1 MYILH
6 QGISSLSNNSNVITI
21 LDMQKLKLFALG
33 AMLLAGFVTNT
44 SAQELG
50 KIHYRVEAGP
60 TLSKVSNFALDHLSD
75 SGKGLINFRAGV
87 SFALP
92 FVHTP
97 FTLAPGIFFNGR
109 GERQTGNR
117 NNAPKPLA
125 KLQTY
130 AVQVP
135 VDFSFR
141 IITVEENQHVFLNV
155 TPYASYLL
163 SAKIT
168 RGGSPII
175 DVAGDPLKVSEY
187 DLISEGNAKKFE
199 AGLQASLM
207 YRYSSLYVRAGIEF
221 SVLNQLSGEG
231 RDGLFGRDT
240 GASRYVSS
248 FLTVGYEF

>member
-1 MYILH
+1 
-6 QGISSLSNNSNVITI
+6 
-21 LDMQKLKLFALG
+21 MQKLKLFALG

-50 KIHYRVEAGP
+50 KIRYRVEAGP

-109 GERQTGNR
+109 GER
-117 NNAPKPLA
+117 
-125 KLQTY
+125 QTY

-187 DLISEGNAKKFE
+187 DLISDGNAKKFE

-248 FLTVGYEF
+248 FLTVGSEF